1 MKAIFYEQHG
11 TADVLQI
18 GERPTPEPQD
28 HEVLVGV
35 VATSVNPID
44 RRLRSGEL
52 QEYITRTFPVVP
64 GWDLAGRIVKVG
76 AKVTDWQIGDEV
88 LGLAFTWSI
97 QHGSYAE
104 YCPIDA
110 TSITHKPASISFE
123 QAAALPLVSLTAWQ
137 ALSEFGQLQT
147 GQSVFIQAG
156 AGGVGSVAIP
166 MAKHLGAKVYTTTS
180 AKNRDYV
187 KSLGADVIID
197 YNSEDYESSLREYE
211 PDGVNLVLEA
221 LLGNGTAEAAIR
233 LAKDGGRVAYM
244 NNEPPE
250 MDEIERRD
258 IKAEFLHHRP
268 DGDMLTEL
276 VGLYQSGNITLPNIQ
291 VRPLEEAM
299 EAHLE
304 SERGH
309 TQGKVVLRLS

>member
-28 HEVLVGV
+28 HEVLVEV

-187 KSLGADVIID
+187 KSLGADVVID
-197 YNSEDYESSLREYE
+197 YNSEDYESSLREHE

-299 EAHLE
+299 DAHLE

-309 TQGKVVLRLS
+309 TKGKVVLRLS